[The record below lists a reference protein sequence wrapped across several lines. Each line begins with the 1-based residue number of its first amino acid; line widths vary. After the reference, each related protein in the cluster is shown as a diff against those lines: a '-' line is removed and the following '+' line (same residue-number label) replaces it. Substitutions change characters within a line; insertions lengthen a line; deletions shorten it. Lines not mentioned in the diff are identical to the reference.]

1 EKGEITDKVSIPTP
15 IQSGAKGILQ
25 AITSIIKD
33 YQLND
38 SEIDRVGIGSAG
50 RINSDLGK
58 VIYATDNLPGWTGTC
73 IKNEIEKKCNV
84 QVIVDNDVNVAA
96 IGEHWKGAAK
106 NVNQFVLV
114 ALGTGIGGA
123 FIYQGKVVHGLT

>member
-1 EKGEITDKVSIPTP
+1 
-15 IQSGAKGILQ
+15 
-25 AITSIIKD
+25 
-33 YQLND
+33 
-38 SEIDRVGIGSAG
+38 
-50 RINSDLGK
+50 
-58 VIYATDNLPGWTGTC
+58 TC

-123 FIYQGKVVHGLT
+123 FIYQGKVVHGLTGSASEIGHMIIHPNGRQCNCGQRGCLEQYISGSALNVRAKKINSTWNSYTLLKQ